1 MSRRIALTMRVVQT
15 TYPSGSNEMRDAIS
29 HDWSRFL
36 SLALPHAV
44 WLPLPNTGQ
53 QAVQLAETLPIDGLI
68 LTGGDDVG
76 ACALRDATELALLN
90 WAKAKCLPVLG
101 VCRGAQMLQHF
112 CGGVLRPVA
121 KHHKGTR
128 HSVVWDGRSL
138 TVNSYH
144 QQGIHAHELARELT
158 PQALAEDNTVEAF
171 SHNTLPWFGTLWHP
185 EREAT
190 ATEHDCQILKRLFGD
205 NK

>member
-121 KHHKGTR
+121 EHHKATR
-128 HSVVWDGRSL
+128 HSVVWNGRSL

-185 EREAT
+185 EREAA

>member
-29 HDWSRFL
+29 HDWARFL

-53 QAVQLAETLPIDGLI
+53 QVVQLAETLPVDGLI

-76 ACALRDATELALLN
+76 ACALRDATELALLT
-90 WAKAKCLPVLG
+90 WARTKRLPVLG

-121 KHHKGTR
+121 EHHKGTR
-128 HSVVWDGRSL
+128 HSVVWNGHTL

-144 QQGIHAHELARELT
+144 QQGILAHELARELT

-185 EREAT
+185 EREAA
-190 ATEHDCQILKRLFGD
+190 ATEHDCQILKQLFGD
-205 NK
+205 NA

>member
-15 TYPSGSNEMRDAIS
+15 TYPSGSSEMRDAIS
-29 HDWSRFL
+29 HDWARFL
-36 SLALPHAV
+36 PQAVPHAV

-53 QAVQLAETLPIDGLI
+53 QAVQLAETLLVDGLI

-76 ACALRDATELALLN
+76 SCPQRDATELALLD
-90 WAKAKCLPVLG
+90 WARAKGLPVLG

-112 CGGVLRPVA
+112 CGGALSPVA
-121 KHHKGTR
+121 EHHRATR
-128 HSVVWDGRSL
+128 HNVVWQGHDI

-144 QQGIHAHELARELT
+144 LQGIPAPDLAHELT

-171 SHNTLPWFGTLWHP
+171 SHNALPWFGTLWHP
-185 EREAT
+185 EREPN
-190 ATEHDCQILKRLFGD
+190 ATERDCQILQQLFGD
-205 NK
+205 NA